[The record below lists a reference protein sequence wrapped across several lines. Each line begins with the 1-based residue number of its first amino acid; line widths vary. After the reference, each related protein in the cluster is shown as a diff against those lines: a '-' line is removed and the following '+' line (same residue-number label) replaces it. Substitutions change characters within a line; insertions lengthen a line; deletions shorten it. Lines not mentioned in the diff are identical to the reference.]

1 MFPARYFPNRM
12 FAPRYWAKV
21 GAEGPAYATA
31 SSQGAWFTHACNYL
45 FVLLMP
51 A

>member
-21 GAEGPAYATA
+21 GEDAAPVTEA
-31 SSQGAWFTHACNYL
+31 SRQGAWFTHAAHYL
-45 FVLLMP
+45 LIWML